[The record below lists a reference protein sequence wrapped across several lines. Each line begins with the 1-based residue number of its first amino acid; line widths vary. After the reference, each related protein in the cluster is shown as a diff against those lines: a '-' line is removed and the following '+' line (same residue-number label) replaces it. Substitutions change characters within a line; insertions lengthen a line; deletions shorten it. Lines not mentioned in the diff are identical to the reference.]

1 MRRTDYTDVA
11 PRYEQ
16 SAWRSRVALD
26 PVLLHRVE
34 TAQGKPLTVLDLGCG
49 TGNYLA
55 AHEKALEGRAVRFI
69 GLDPSES
76 MLGFARPKLNQTEL
90 VVGHAESLPFDDG
103 AIDYLTSSFAF
114 HHFENKPKALDE
126 WARVLSPTGVLRV
139 VNIDPE
145 RMMAW
150 WVYRYFPEAVLED
163 QKRFW
168 SSALF
173 FRELTE
179 RGLVA
184 RLRVEIDC
192 YCMSPRVML
201 PEAQLREMSQLAIL
215 TDAEFQRGIQ
225 RLAADA
231 AIEPCVEIPTELA
244 LMTCVAERRPG

>member
-16 SAWRSRVALD
+16 SAWRSRVSLD

-34 TAQGKPLTVLDLGCG
+34 AAQGNPLTVLDLGCG

-55 AHEKALEGRAVRFI
+55 AHERALEGRPVRLI
-69 GLDPSES
+69 GLDPSEA
-76 MLGFARPKLNQTEL
+76 MLGFARTKLQQTEL
-90 VVGHAESLPFDDG
+90 VVGDAEHLPFEDG
-103 AIDYLTSSFAF
+103 SIDYLTSSFAF

-126 WARVLSPTGVLRV
+126 WLRVLSPHSALRI

-145 RMMAW
+145 RMLSW
-150 WVYRYFPEAVLED
+150 WVYRYFPEAILED

-168 SSALF
+168 SSGLF

-179 RGLVA
+179 RGLAV

-215 TDAEFQRGIQ
+215 TDAEFQRGIE

-231 AIEPCVEIPTELA
+231 AAEPPVEIPTELA
-244 LMTCVAERRPG
+244 LMTCVAERRAG